1 MRSGLHNQSTV
12 MQKCVPMK
20 CMCLAGGFEC
30 SKERCGEVRNEDYAC
45 HCSDDCL
52 QRGDCCTNYRSLCKG
67 QTHTLNTSHLFLT
80 HVHTRVISLSHT
92 HTYPRSRTLTHTHTN
107 THAHT
112 LTLTLTHT
120 HTHCNTHTH
129 SYTLTRTHTHT
140 HTHTHISLTHTRT
153 HQIIKT

>member
-1 MRSGLHNQSTV
+1 MRSGLHNQSTA

-20 CMCLAGGFEC
+20 CVCLAGGFEC

-67 QTHTLNTSHLFLT
+67 QTHTLS
-80 HVHTRVISLSHT
+80 TRVISFSRTRTHNSSLSLSHT
-92 HTYPRSRTLTHTHTN
+92 HTYSRSRTLTHTHTN
-107 THAHT
+107 THA
-112 LTLTLTHT
+112 LTLTHT
-120 HTHCNTHTH
+120 HTHCNTHTD
-129 SYTLTRTHTHT
+129 SYTHN
-140 HTHTHISLTHTRT
+140 TRT